1 MLVFNKMD
9 QKNAV
14 CPEKI
19 KDIPVLGVSAR
30 TKAGI
35 TELKETIAKAA
46 KQKQFQNHWYYKL
59 QGLAM
64 VPVNLR

>member
-35 TELKETIAKAA
+35 TELKETIAKL
-46 KQKQFQNHWYYKL
+46 QNRSSFKTT
-59 QGLAM
+59 GI
-64 VPVNLR
+64 